1 VEVHTF
7 ASPLER
13 ALRVALETC
22 AVVCED
28 RRRTYAELGQ
38 RCRRLAGA
46 LRDLGLQKGDRVA
59 VHALNSDQ
67 YLELF
72 LAVPAAGLVLV
83 PINSRLAQPEVQAIF
98 EDSGA
103 HVLFSD
109 QDSAGLEADLERV
122 VRIPDGYETL
132 IEAAHEVAIGDGV
145 DEDDLAAL
153 FYTSGTTGAA
163 KGAMHSHRGL
173 LASGQN
179 FMATWPFGP
188 DTRWIICSPMF
199 HTGGILAVL
208 ATVWHGGTH
217 VILPAFKPDLAL
229 DVIERERVTHTLMVP
244 TMLAA
249 AAEAQLAQPRDVS
262 SLRYLSHGASPIAA
276 ETLRRAHRAFPDAEL
291 LHVYGT
297 TETTPITTLMRY
309 EERVLDAAEVKSCGQ
324 PAVGVDVRILDANA
338 QETPPGVVG
347 EVVVRGPSVML
358 GYWKKPLET
367 AEVLHDGSY
376 WSGDLGYRD
385 RHSNIFL
392 VDRAKDMIVTGG
404 ENVYCAEVESAL
416 YDHPDVLEAV
426 VFGIPDHRWGEAV
439 HAVVVLREQDFP
451 RDQELSSDALIAHC
465 RERIASYKVPKGIEI
480 REQSLPKSAAG
491 KVLKR
496 ELREPFWAARETKVG
511 AS

>member
-1 VEVHTF
+1 MHTF

-13 ALRVALETC
+13 ALRVAPDSC

-28 RRRTYAELGQ
+28 RRRTYAELGE

-46 LRDLGLQKGDRVA
+46 LRDLGLKKGDRVA

-72 LAVPAAGLVLV
+72 FAVPAAGLVLV
-83 PINSRLAQPEVQAIF
+83 PINSRLAEPEVVEILA
-98 EDSGA
+98 DSGA
-103 HVLFSD
+103 SVLFTD
-109 QDSAGLEADLERV
+109 QDSAPTGVELEC
-122 VRIPDGYETL
+122 VRIPDGYEAL
-132 IEAAHEVAIGDGV
+132 IDCADEAELGQGV
-145 DEDDLAAL
+145 FEDDLAAL

-173 LASGQN
+173 LASGLN

-188 DTRWIICSPMF
+188 ETRWIICSPMF
-199 HTGGILAVL
+199 HTGGILGVL

-229 DVIERERVTHTLMVP
+229 DVIARERVTHTLMVP

-338 QETPPGVVG
+338 QEAPPGVVG

-358 GYWKKPLET
+358 AYWKKPRET
-367 AEVLHDGSY
+367 AEVLRDGWY
-376 WSGDLGYRD
+376 RSGDLGYRD
-385 RHSNIFL
+385 SHSFIFL
-392 VDRAKDMIVTGG
+392 VDRVKDMIVTGG

-416 YDHPDVLEAV
+416 YDHPNVLEAV
-426 VFGIPDHRWGEAV
+426 VFGIPDDRWGEAV
-439 HAVVVLREQDFP
+439 HALVVLREQEFP

-465 RERIASYKVPKGIEI
+465 RERIAGYKVPKGIEI
-480 REQSLPKSAAG
+480 REESLPKSAAG

-496 ELREPFWAARETKVG
+496 DLREPFWVGREAKVG
-511 AS
+511 GS